1 MDGGLH
7 PLAFQV
13 CMTDREGGVNMVVTY
28 EALFLA
34 LAVGTLVYTISR
46 NQNND
51 ENRKKVVTPPSKVV
65 VTTFPNNLEDK

>member
-1 MDGGLH
+1 
-7 PLAFQV
+7 
-13 CMTDREGGVNMVVTY
+13 MVVTY

>member
-51 ENRKKVVTPPSKVV
+51 ENRKKSSHPTVQSCGNY
-65 VTTFPNNLEDK
+65 FSEQFRG